1 MDENKKK
8 CPYCGEEIL
17 TTAKKCRYCGEWLAE
32 QARAEEI
39 EPQEKKM
46 MVCPVCAE
54 QIEVGTKVCPYCHE
68 ALVTEE
74 CQNEVVTEKEETV
87 MPTPFSTAPHI
98 ETSSIN
104 APVGNEMP
112 TEQPHGFFDYY
123 FIDVFFRHYADFKG
137 KISRKQFWMGYL
149 CYALFIGVIS
159 CLDMLISSPFI
170 ITIIASSALA
180 VPGIAFI
187 VRRLHDIGKSG
198 WWILIYLVPLVGPI
212 WWLVLLCKKGET
224 KALPVKHGAKDFIAW
239 AAGCFIVVALFIKL
253 LTIDVPS
260 YTDRQPLYPDGTTA
274 SLYDDEYLTYLAD
287 YKEIDEKTTPDGKR
301 LLIREDVFSSDW
313 DYMSYTWLCIEDG
326 DVYVPLVLVGDWEGT
341 RYKDFSII
349 DDETIRIELIT
360 GQDTPYTLE
369 TIIYNINEHEIVDR
383 QQAEYWGDE
392 GASENEDDMKG
403 DPIESGTFSGYI
415 DGKYKITVT
424 LEAYPVS
431 RQGFQTVTGSY
442 YYDKNG
448 KGTPITLE
456 GDYTLENET
465 LTLTEYYED
474 GTPNCTISAV
484 KVPQGFRGTFT
495 DTKGKEMSFFISPSY

>member
-1 MDENKKK
+1 MEETKK
-8 CPYCGEEIL
+8 CPYCGETIL
-17 TTAKKCRYCGEWLAE
+17 AAAKKCKYCGEWLPEADKEPAE
-32 QARAEEI
+32 KEMIACPVCGEEI
-39 EPQEKKM
+39 EE
-46 MVCPVCAE
+46 
-54 QIEVGTKVCPYCHE
+54 GTKECPYCHE
-68 ALVTEE
+68 PVTQEKQTKETEIPNAAPPVEPPVTQKISEE
-74 CQNEVVTEKEETV
+74 KKPDNQTR
-87 MPTPFSTAPHI
+87 
-98 ETSSIN
+98 
-104 APVGNEMP
+104 
-112 TEQPHGFFDYY
+112 GFFEYY
-123 FIDVFFRHYADFKG
+123 FVDVFFKHYADFSG

-149 CYALFIGVIS
+149 CYALLMAVLS
-159 CLDMLISSPFI
+159 CFDLLLGSLFI
-170 ITIIASSALA
+170 ITMLASLALV
-180 VPGIAFI
+180 VPSIAFVI
-187 VRRLHDIGKSG
+187 RRLHDIGKSG

-360 GQDTPYTLE
+360 GQDAPYTLE
-369 TIIYNINEHEIVDR
+369 SITYNINKHEIVDR
-383 QQAEYWGDE
+383 QLSEYWGDE
-392 GASENEDDMKG
+392 DASENEDDIRELYENIKG
-403 DPIESGTFSGYI
+403 DPITSGTFTGYI

-431 RQGFQTVTGSY
+431 RLGFQTVTGSY

-448 KGTPITLE
+448 KGNSITLH
-456 GDYTLENET
+456 GDYTLENKT
-465 LTLTEYYED
+465 LTLTGYCED
-474 GTPNCTISAV
+474 DTPNGTISAV
-484 KVPQGFRGTFT
+484 KVPQGFKGTFT
-495 DTKGKEMSFFISPSY
+495 DTKGKEMSFFISHSY